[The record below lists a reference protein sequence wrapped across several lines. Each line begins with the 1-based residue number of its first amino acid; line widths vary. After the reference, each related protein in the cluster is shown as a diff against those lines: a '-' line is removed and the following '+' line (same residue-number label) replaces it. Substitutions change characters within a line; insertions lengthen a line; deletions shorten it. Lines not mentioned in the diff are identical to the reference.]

1 MLRRCSACARAVRP
15 PSAGKRARCARLRR
29 EQGLCRARTQEGGV
43 PEPSVFCTMTAALV
57 CRRSQ
62 VPGTAPVP
70 YRRHR
75 QRTAALGVLSRP
87 SFSGE
92 PCERPPGAGQLVRL
106 GRLPISFIP
115 CILRGRGRDS
125 ERLLACKPGRCHRP
139 FPCMQAASVGE
150 GARRL
155 TVSEPSRAGA
165 SADPAL
171 LGLLRCYCN

>member
-1 MLRRCSACARAVRP
+1 M
-15 PSAGKRARCARLRR
+15 
-29 EQGLCRARTQEGGV
+29 

-115 CILRGRGRDS
+115 CILRGRGGDS
-125 ERLLACKPGRCHRP
+125 KCLLAS
-139 FPCMQAASVGE
+139 QAWKMPEALSLHADSFSG
-150 GARRL
+150 GGQGD
-155 TVSEPSRAGA
+155 SR
-165 SADPAL
+165 
-171 LGLLRCYCN
+171 